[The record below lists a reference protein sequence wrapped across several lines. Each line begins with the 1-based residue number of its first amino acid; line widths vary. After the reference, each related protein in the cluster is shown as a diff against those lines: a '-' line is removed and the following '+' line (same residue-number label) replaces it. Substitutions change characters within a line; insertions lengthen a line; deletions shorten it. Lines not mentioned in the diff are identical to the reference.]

1 MQEGLTLAAK
11 VLLKTMDTT
20 IPSAEKVG
28 GRMGGREGVFLA
40 IGTATEPSHSS
51 PLFPSPSSFHFSSP
65 PSFSWENQVEFF
77 TLTAGEK
84 EGRVVHTTL
93 AADKTTS
100 LLEEVSASTSP
111 EGDM

>member
-1 MQEGLTLAAK
+1 LTLAAK

-28 GRMGGREGVFLA
+28 GRMGGREGVIPCYRDSDGAFA
-40 IGTATEPSHSS
+40 FITPS
-51 PLFPSPSSFHFSSP
+51 PSPSSFHSPSS
-65 PSFSWENQVEFF
+65 PSFSWTNQVEFF